1 MCRICSLQDP
11 GTQVVP
17 LLHQLFS
24 TAEMLNHNIKGVGD
38 HLGQEIGGL
47 PQIFQ
52 EHGNVNENKPITIGF

>member
-1 MCRICSLQDP
+1 
-11 GTQVVP
+11 VP